1 MNDKIFVLE
10 LAKQAGVIMRRHF
23 SNEVQKEWK
32 SDKTPVTI
40 ADKEINDLVAT
51 AVAKDY
57 PSHGLL
63 TEEGGSNHEDRK
75 YLWVC
80 DPIDGTLPYAH
91 GIPTSAFSLALVK
104 NGEPVLGVI
113 CDPLMDRVYFAEKG
127 KGATLNGKSISV
139 IQETDLANKVV
150 GTALVRLA
158 YSPIDLLK
166 LYKQLWDA
174 GLKPINAIVTTYMG
188 MLVAGGQ
195 LIANIFPGN
204 KPWDTAAQK
213 IIIEEAGGKVTD
225 LKGNEQ
231 RYDRLNGGI
240 LATNGLVHDR
250 FLEILNRCYKS

>member
-1 MNDKIFVLE
+1 MNDKIFVLD

-23 SNEVQKEWK
+23 YDEVQKEWK

-40 ADKEINDLVAT
+40 ADKEINDLVAA

-57 PSHGLL
+57 SSHGLL
-63 TEEGGSNHEDRK
+63 TEEGGSNHEDRE

-139 IQETDLANKVV
+139 MREKDLANKVV
-150 GTALVRLA
+150 GTVLVRLA
-158 YSPIDLLK
+158 YSSVDLLK
-166 LYKQLWDA
+166 LYEQLWDA

-240 LATNGLVHDR
+240 LATNGLAHDR
-250 FLEILNRCYKS
+250 FLEILNGCYKS